1 MCLFNVH
8 LWATGVSGG
17 KRGGPRCVTTEAM
30 ALLSMREMEYPL
42 LEIELDSNTILRVK
56 DANPAGRPGGKRI
69 GRGKSYARW
78 L

>member
-1 MCLFNVH
+1 
-8 LWATGVSGG
+8 
-17 KRGGPRCVTTEAM
+17 M
-30 ALLSMREMEYPL
+30 ALLSMRETDYPL

>member
-1 MCLFNVH
+1 MGN
-8 LWATGVSGG
+8 GG
-17 KRGGPRCVTTEAM
+17 QRGEAWGGPRCVATEAM
-30 ALLSMREMEYPL
+30 ALLSMREMDYPL